1 METTNNKSYGYG
13 KRPLWQWL
21 LLYAV
26 IGVVAYAGIYYFF
39 FAKKGSSLYG
49 DAGISPTPA
58 RTVTETS
65 PTATP
70 QPSEAPIIPQT
81 QSTVILNADGF
92 SPATLTIKPGTTVTW
107 ENKSGS
113 GATVN
118 SDPHPTHTAYPPLN
132 LGPFNDGDSLKLTFD
147 QPGTYG
153 YHNHLNPSQKGK
165 IIVQ

>member
-1 METTNNKSYGYG
+1 MEETGNKSYGYG

-26 IGVVAYAGIYYFF
+26 IGIVAYVGIYYFF
-39 FAKKGSSLYG
+39 IAKKGSSLYG
-49 DAGISPTPA
+49 GTSTGL
-58 RTVTETS
+58 TLVVTENP
-65 PTATP
+65 PTTTP
-70 QPSEAPIIPQT
+70 QPSETPVIPQT
-81 QSTVILNADGF
+81 QSTITLNADGF
-92 SPATLTIKPGTTVTW
+92 SPATLTVKAGTTVTW

-132 LGPFNDGDSLKLTFD
+132 LGFFNDGASLKLTFD
-147 QPGTYG
+147 QPGNYG
-153 YHNHLNPSQKGK
+153 YHNHLSPSQKGK